1 MAKNDGKSTR
11 TEQAEKEW
19 REKEKYQIDIS
30 TLTPDTWLSKEQAST
45 IAKVSVSTV
54 KNWYL
59 SGKLKANH
67 PGGSRRVMIRYQDLL
82 DFMEQSDEYGVD
94 EMSIERI
101 AAKRKKREST
111 LRKKH
116 EAVLKA
122 KGLPLTLP
130 NPLFDPR
137 TDPPEKEFFDMV
149 KYAMD

>member
-1 MAKNDGKSTR
+1 MAKNGENLTR
-11 TEQAEKEW
+11 TELAEKER

-30 TLTPDTWLSKEQAST
+30 TLTPDTWLTKEQAAT

-59 SGKLKANH
+59 SGNLKANH

-82 DFMEQSDEYGVD
+82 DFMGKNDEYGVD
-94 EMSIERI
+94 EMSIERLT
-101 AAKRKKREST
+101 AKRKKLEST

-116 EAVLKA
+116 EVALKA

-137 TDPPEKEFFDMV
+137 TDPPEKEFFDMA
-149 KYAMD
+149 KFAMD